1 MDLVLILGIVAF
13 AFLVKAVVGFGG
25 PLLAVPMLAPF
36 IGVEHAVVVLSI
48 GNVVAN
54 LILLWGNRHGA
65 PAIGS
70 VLLRVVSAGAVG
82 VAVGSYLLTAL
93 DDRLLSAALALSV
106 LAYIV
111 LALAK
116 PDLHLSR
123 ERGLRLAL
131 PVGAFG
137 GLMHGTTGN
146 SGTVFGTFLHAMDLR
161 RTEFV
166 FAVTIPFLVFG
177 TVQIATL
184 AGLGSFTAERTTQA
198 ALAVIP
204 VLVVTPIGARIGDR
218 LASRTFS
225 RLVLALLAFSGVALL
240 LGAFGG

>member
-1 MDLVLILGIVAF
+1 MELGLILGVVAF

-54 LILLWGNRHGA
+54 LMLLWDNRRSA
-65 PAIGS
+65 ASIRP
-70 VLLRVVSAGAVG
+70 VLVRVVGAGVLG
-82 VAVGSYLLTAL
+82 VALGSYLLTAL

-111 LALAK
+111 VALTK
-116 PDLHLSR
+116 PDLQLSR
-123 ERGLRLAL
+123 DRSRRIAI
-131 PVGAFG
+131 PVGLAG
-137 GLMHGTTGN
+137 GVLHGTTGN
-146 SGTVFGTFLHAMDLR
+146 SGSVFGTFLHAMDLPR
-161 RTEFV
+161 SEFV
-166 FAVTIPFLVFG
+166 FAVTIPFLAFG

-184 AGLGSFTAERTTQA
+184 AGLGSFTGPRTFEA
-198 ALAVIP
+198 FLAVIP
-204 VLVVTPIGARIGDR
+204 VVVVTPIGSSIGDR

-225 RLVLALLAFSGVALL
+225 LLILALLAFSGLVLL
-240 LGAFGG
+240 VSAISG